1 MFVMQVYSEFGILSI
16 LQPRP
21 RNVQNPGTKKGRDLR
36 FCKSRPKWIIK
47 SSFFGLFFALHQ
59 TVFPHFPS
67 HLLVKLCSSRNP
79 VIYEQEVKHFLSVI
93 LVDCADQH
101 AV

>member
-1 MFVMQVYSEFGILSI
+1 MLIVNLFNDIIAKKEETRDGSLSRI
-16 LQPRP
+16 
-21 RNVQNPGTKKGRDLR
+21 
-36 FCKSRPKWIIK
+36 F
-47 SSFFGLFFALHQ
+47 LHKNRRQ
-59 TVFPHFPS
+59 RTVPCL
-67 HLLVKLCSSRNP
+67 LLVKFSSCRDP